1 MLRTTH
7 ARAAAGIGGEV
18 SDPKGRSARWGGY
31 QPINMNFIRALIAL
45 RRREH
50 SCRHPHL
57 VHPTWLRSTTRIL
70 HLISTIKALVAKGD
84 HAKAKA
90 DQFYIAAGKHLKTLK
105 ANHDKR
111 GGSWAEWEA
120 LLRTKCGIGKS
131 RASELM
137 QIADGRKSVEGI
149 RAAEAVKHK
158 KLRDSS
164 SPVRTGEAE
173 AVSNMER
180 LEPASQT
187 TAPALVAGPAGEPA
201 IERAAPAKT
210 SSGNRLLDAW
220 EASSEEERNAFLKAI
235 GEDVDACEQS
245 TLRRGYYEGTE
256 AALESIRKW
265 YDKRRTE
272 RSQRGS

>member
-1 MLRTTH
+1 MTPKDAQRDCALPTH
-7 ARAAAGIGGEV
+7 QHQLHPGSDRAAATRTFVPAPASG
-18 SDPKGRSARWGGY
+18 A
-31 QPINMNFIRALIAL
+31 
-45 RRREH
+45 
-50 SCRHPHL
+50 PHL
-57 VHPTWLRSTTRIL
+57 APFDNADS

-120 LLRTKCGIGKS
+120 LLRTKCGVGKS

-256 AALESIRKW
+256 AALESIRKMV
-265 YDKRRTE
+265 R
-272 RSQRGS
+272 